1 MFLVLAVAGLVAG
14 LVVRANSTSQLTC
27 NGLLETCLRNHPLP
41 PATPNTLENR
51 DLTKT
56 NRSPNGQTLEP
67 TEAGAP

>member
-41 PATPNTLENR
+41 PATPNTLVFRRRN
-51 DLTKT
+51 DYTFTPPSAFCDWCNL
-56 NRSPNGQTLEP
+56 G
-67 TEAGAP
+67 